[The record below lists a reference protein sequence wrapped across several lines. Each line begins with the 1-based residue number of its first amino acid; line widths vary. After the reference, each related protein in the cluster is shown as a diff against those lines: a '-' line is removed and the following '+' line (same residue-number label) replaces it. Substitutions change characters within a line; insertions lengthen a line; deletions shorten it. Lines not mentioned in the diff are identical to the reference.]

1 MTLTAIALARPPML
15 AALDLALAPGLT
27 ALIGPNGA
35 GKTTLLRALAGLT
48 PGSGTVTLD
57 GHALTPTKFA
67 YLPADRDIAF
77 PLAARDLIALGL
89 PRPDSAA
96 VEAALART
104 GTIAF
109 ADRAVTRL
117 STGERARVLL
127 ARALVA
133 RPRVLLLDEPT
144 ANLDPAHALDMLAL
158 LRAEA
163 ADDTIVLV
171 SLHDLGA
178 ATRFADRLLLL
189 DGGRLV
195 ADGPPAAVLTP
206 TNLAATF
213 GIRDGPKGWERA

>member
-1 MTLTAIALARPPML
+1 ML
-15 AALDLALAPGLT
+15 AELSLALEPGLT

-35 GKTTLLRALAGLT
+35 GKTTLLRAVAGLT
-48 PGSGTVTLD
+48 QGPGQVRLNGRPLLQDS
-57 GHALTPTKFA
+57 FA
-67 YLPADRDIAF
+67 YLPADRDIVF
-77 PLAARDLIALGL
+77 PLAARDLVTLGL
-89 PRPDSAA
+89 PRPDLAA
-96 VEAALART
+96 VEAALSRT

-109 ADRAVTRL
+109 SDRAVTRL
-117 STGERARVLL
+117 FTGERARVLL

-163 ADDTIVLV
+163 VAGTIVLV

-189 DGGRLV
+189 DDGHLV
-195 ADGPPAAVLTP
+195 ADGPPTAVLTP
-206 TNLAATF
+206 ANLAATF
-213 GIRDGPKGWERA
+213 GIRDGPQGWERA

>member
-1 MTLTAIALARPPML
+1 MTLTAAALARPPML
-15 AALDLALAPGLT
+15 AELSLALEPGLT

-35 GKTTLLRALAGLT
+35 GKTTLIRALAGLT
-48 PGSGTVTLD
+48 PGPGQVRLD
-57 GHALTPTKFA
+57 GHPLNRDSFA

-77 PLAARDLIALGL
+77 PLAARDLVALGL
-89 PRPDSAA
+89 PRPDLAA
-96 VEAALART
+96 VEAALSRT
-104 GTIAF
+104 GTSGL

-163 ADDTIVLV
+163 ERGTIVLV
-171 SLHDLGA
+171 SLHDLA
-178 ATRFADRLLLL
+178 AAARFANRLLLL
-189 DGGRLV
+189 DHGHLV
-195 ADGPPAAVLTP
+195 ADGPPTAVLTP
-206 TNLAATF
+206 ANLAATF
-213 GIRDGPKGWERA
+213 GIRDGPQGWERA